1 MQLAYKLLWAR
12 VFLKFDQFQN
22 DSFVSVLRSCF
33 LKLLACIEF
42 VLTVAEDHHV
52 QDTVTL

>member
-1 MQLAYKLLWAR
+1 MQLAYKLLWAWI
-12 VFLKFDQFQN
+12 FLKFDQFQN

-33 LKLLACIEF
+33 LKLLACIEL